1 MSTMTIDVIEAQS
14 QLSKLLALALQGNKV
29 IISDNEEP
37 VVQLVPVRQ
46 GAKRRIAGLHRGA
59 MRMSN
64 DFNVPLP
71 DEFWQRNDI
80 H

>member
-46 GAKRRIAGLHRGA
+46 DAKRRSAGLHRGA
-59 MRMSN
+59 MRMSD
-64 DFNVPLP
+64 DFNAPLP
-71 DEFWQRNDI
+71 DEFWLDEQ
-80 H
+80 

>member
-46 GAKRRIAGLHRGA
+46 DAKRRIAGLHRGA

-64 DFNVPLP
+64 DFNATLP
-71 DEFWQRNDI
+71 DEFWLGEK
-80 H
+80 

>member
-37 VVQLVPVRQ
+37 VVQLVPVRRDE
-46 GAKRRIAGLHRGA
+46 KRRIAGLHRGA

-64 DFNVPLP
+64 DFNATLP
-71 DEFWQRNDI
+71 DEFWLGEK
-80 H
+80 